1 MKGKTNKALLIA
13 LPLALAACGGGGGGG
28 DNPAADNVKPQQLG
42 KTADYVGALFTTPAN
57 NTSAPV
63 VRPTSDSS
71 NMVLHVT
78 GSSESYTLPPTT
90 AGATKQRNI
99 LIYGSATGKGGSFI
113 APDKRSYQSLQVSDN
128 SYSYVQFGF
137 ANGTD
142 SNLGGFYRGQPV
154 GAMPTNGTATYRGD
168 AIVATF
174 KGEQFDKTE
183 LGTVR
188 ADADFAE
195 KKLQFT
201 LNSPNHNG
209 SVEAAIEDNRFVG
222 VNSKG
227 SVGGVFYG
235 PNAEEIAGSYSATG
249 AFAVFGAKR

>member
-113 APDKRSYQSLQVSDN
+113 APDKRSYQSLQVSDS

-142 SNLGGFYRGQPV
+142 NNLGGFYRGQPV

-195 KKLQFT
+195 KKLQFS